1 MTATAGPDGVRD
13 VHPPQAMVSAVITGD
28 PQADGIRA
36 SLCNLAEFF
45 ASAEAAA
52 SWAAE
57 HPDRV
62 LLTVPDA
69 YHYARS
75 IMRLSYGA

>member
-1 MTATAGPDGVRD
+1 V
-13 VHPPQAMVSAVITGD
+13 VSAVVTGD
-28 PQADGIRA
+28 PGADGLRA
-36 SLCNLAEFF
+36 SPCNLADFF

-52 SWAAE
+52 GWAAE
-57 HPDRV
+57 HPDGV

-75 IMRLSYGA
+75 IMRLSLGD